1 MNTFLH
7 TALPNGFIRSAI
19 MALSAVIACG
29 LSACSSAPTAPASKP
44 AETTPATNTENQ
56 AAPSIIIKSRS
67 SKAIT
72 EDIIAYRTSKGMQIR
87 SKGNLRLEFMMP
99 ITNTTVPTEA
109 RMQYVL
115 NQTEQGWR
123 VTARV
128 FQITHPGNKNEKV
141 QEITAAVSDKLSEEL
156 ASYAKISTK
165 R

>member
-1 MNTFLH
+1 MKINQPVGHF
-7 TALPNGFIRSAI
+7 RSAI
-19 MALSAVIACG
+19 TALCTLIACT
-29 LSACSSAPTAPASKP
+29 LSACGSNPVAPASKP
-44 AETTPATNTENQ
+44 AEAAPAISNENQ
-56 AAPSIIIKSRS
+56 SAPSIIIKSRS

-156 ASYAKISTK
+156 AGYAKISTK

>member
-1 MNTFLH
+1 MNKD
-7 TALPNGFIRSAI
+7 LPTGFIRNTI
-19 MALSAVIACG
+19 TALAAVIACT
-29 LSACSSAPTAPASKP
+29 LSACGSAPTAPANKP
-44 AETTPATNTENQ
+44 SATPSATSTENQ

-67 SKAIT
+67 SKVIT
-72 EDIIAYRTSKGMQIR
+72 EDIITYRTSKGMQIR

-99 ITNTTVPTEA
+99 IANTTVPTEA

-128 FQITHPGNKNEKV
+128 FQITHPGSKNEKV
-141 QEITAAVSDKLSEEL
+141 QEITSAVSDKLVEEL
-156 ASYAKISTK
+156 AGYAKISTK